1 MDDGKRLASVFPR
14 YIPCVIRRY
23 SRNEKKK
30 KKRKPGFANVYRL
43 FAEISAATR
52 WKNKDERE
60 NGFHLY
66 FPVFH
71 LSINFADQCARNASA
86 NTVVYALLFFL
97 SFFPPRVIRA
107 RIRSVYNNCVSTIG
121 NNFTREREE
130 GLPGRNYETLTN
142 EPAPMIF

>member
-1 MDDGKRLASVFPR
+1 MTENGWRQFSRDIFPALFDD
-14 YIPCVIRRY
+14 IREMR
-23 SRNEKKK
+23 KKK
-30 KKRKPGFANVYRL
+30 KKENQGSQTFIVYSQKYRRQLGGKTRTKGRTVFIYISRYFIYRSISWINALVMRRL
-43 FAEISAATR
+43 TR
-52 WKNKDERE
+52 SCTR
-60 NGFHLY
+60 F
-66 FPVFH
+66 F
-71 LSINFADQCARNASA
+71 
-86 NTVVYALLFFL
+86 FFL